1 MKAINQEK
9 QQEVGVAQR
18 DYKWYPYFFTLNKY
32 SDEYSIE
39 NTCYYNKAISVIN
52 SLVDSWDNL
61 PHIRREMNNM
71 AQMLGF
77 FQTFSESAEAE
88 EGEQEEIRY
97 NILLKEIGPNKLKV
111 IKAIRELTD
120 MSFKDAKDNIDRAP
134 IVLFK
139 GVSKADANKII
150 ESIEEAGGK
159 CDIMQD

>member
-1 MKAINQEK
+1 
-9 QQEVGVAQR
+9 
-18 DYKWYPYFFTLNKY
+18 
-32 SDEYSIE
+32 
-39 NTCYYNKAISVIN
+39 
-52 SLVDSWDNL
+52 
-61 PHIRREMNNM
+61 M